1 MLDRLRV
8 MFGGFDWTNPEDRE
22 RAFRSSIATDALARA
37 FDEWYLQYK
46 RSSPD
51 TALSLISDVF
61 IQILDVHG
69 EAAAE
74 QFLDN
79 ADPARSR
86 RCVAVWDAP
95 PLRPSCSFRSL

>member
-1 MLDRLRV
+1 
-8 MFGGFDWTNPEDRE
+8 MFGGIDWTNPDDRE

-37 FDEWYLQYK
+37 FGEWYFVYK

-61 IQILDVHG
+61 IEILDVRG

-74 QFLDN
+74 QFLGI
-79 ADPARSR
+79 ADPSEI
-86 RCVAVWDAP
+86 
-95 PLRPSCSFRSL
+95 

>member
-8 MFGGFDWTNPEDRE
+8 MFGGFDWTNPDDRE

-37 FDEWYLQYK
+37 FGEWYFVYK
-46 RSSPD
+46 RSSPE

-61 IQILDVHG
+61 IEILDVRG

-74 QFLDN
+74 QFLDI
-79 ADPARSR
+79 ADPSEI
-86 RCVAVWDAP
+86 
-95 PLRPSCSFRSL
+95 

>member
-8 MFGGFDWTNPEDRE
+8 IFGGFDWTDPDDRM
-22 RAFRSSIATDALARA
+22 RAFRSSVATDALARA
-37 FDEWYLQYK
+37 FGEWYFQYK

-61 IQILDVHG
+61 IEILDVRG

-74 QFLDN
+74 QFLDI
-79 ADPARSR
+79 ADPSE
-86 RCVAVWDAP
+86 V
-95 PLRPSCSFRSL
+95 

>member
-8 MFGGFDWTNPEDRE
+8 IFGGFDWTDPDDRM
-22 RAFRSSIATDALARA
+22 RAFRSTIPTDALARA
-37 FDEWYLQYK
+37 FGEWYFQYK

-61 IQILDVHG
+61 IEILDVRG

-74 QFLDN
+74 QFLDI
-79 ADPARSR
+79 ADPSE
-86 RCVAVWDAP
+86 V
-95 PLRPSCSFRSL
+95 

>member
-1 MLDRLRV
+1 MLDWIRG
-8 MFGGFDWTNPEDRE
+8 MFGGIDWTNPDDRE

-37 FDEWYLQYK
+37 FGEWYFVYK

-61 IQILDVHG
+61 IEILDVRG

-74 QFLDN
+74 QFLGI
-79 ADPARSR
+79 ADPSEI
-86 RCVAVWDAP
+86 
-95 PLRPSCSFRSL
+95 